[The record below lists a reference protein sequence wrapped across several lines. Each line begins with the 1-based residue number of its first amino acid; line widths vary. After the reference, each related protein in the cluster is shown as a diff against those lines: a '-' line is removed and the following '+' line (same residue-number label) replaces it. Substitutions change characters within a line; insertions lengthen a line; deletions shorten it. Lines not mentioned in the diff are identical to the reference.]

1 MGGVNAAALGTVLS
15 RRGRARGCRAAGLS
29 GRTERNVKRVIIT
42 TVLVVVLI
50 VFAVLQI
57 GRCTRHGDTR
67 FFFAA
72 GEAVLTGGDPYV
84 DSVVGGGYLY
94 PPFFAVL
101 MVPFHLMPRLL
112 AETLWFVLNFA
123 SLVLLFAASLYLLEA
138 PAEPLGRWLGRK
150 LGRLTEG
157 RFNWVVV
164 GTAVLS
170 ARYWMD
176 NVGYGHINAVL
187 WALSLLGVY
196 SALRRRWLGGG
207 ALLGAAVATKLITAP
222 VLVYLFV
229 KRRWA
234 AIAVALVVVALL
246 LVGPAAVLG
255 WERNVE
261 LLTDWYVKVVR
272 SSMVESYYL
281 GYDYNMSV
289 HSLIYVYARWLSG
302 AADRL
307 TLYRPAWFPYV
318 RWAVT
323 VLFVAPFFF
332 PYLRRRPSGEAEV
345 AATGGLQL
353 SVIILAG
360 VLLSPAS
367 WPSHFVATVFP
378 YMAALYVLRETASWP
393 ARLACYVLLALSFV
407 THSLT
412 SGDIWGAAMR
422 EAFYDLKC
430 ITWATLLLYAA
441 IVVLLLSGRRP
452 GRAGAGVSN
461 PPEKP

>member
-1 MGGVNAAALGTVLS
+1 M
-15 RRGRARGCRAAGLS
+15 
-29 GRTERNVKRVIIT
+29 KRLVIIA
-42 TVLVVVLI
+42 VLVVVVV
-50 VFAVLQI
+50 VFAAFQI

-112 AETLWFVLNFA
+112 AETLWFALNFA
-123 SLVLLFAASLYLLEA
+123 SLVLLFAVSLYLLEA
-138 PAEPLGRWLGRK
+138 PAEPLGRWLRRK

-157 RFNWVVV
+157 RLSWVIV

-176 NVGYGHINAVL
+176 NIGYGHINAVL

-196 SALRRRWLGGG
+196 FALRRRWAGGG
-207 ALLGAAVATKLITAP
+207 ALLGGAAAAKLITAP
-222 VLVYLFV
+222 VLAYLFV

-234 AIAVALVVVALL
+234 AIVAAVVVA
-246 LVGPAAVLG
+246 AVLLIAPAGVVG
-255 WERNVE
+255 WERNAT

-281 GYDYNMSV
+281 GYDYNMSL

-302 AADRL
+302 AAGRL
-307 TLYRPAWFPYV
+307 TLYRPAWFPYA

-323 VLFVAPFFF
+323 VLLVAPFFL
-332 PYLRRRPSGEAEV
+332 PYLRRRRPSETAAAEAI
-345 AATGGLQL
+345 TGGLQL

-360 VLLSPAS
+360 TLLSPAS
-367 WPSHFVATVFP
+367 WPSHFVAAVFP
-378 YMAALYVLRETASWP
+378 YMAALYALRATPSRP
-393 ARLACYVLLALSFV
+393 ARLACYLLLALSFIV
-407 THSLT
+407 HSLT

-441 IVVLLLSGRRP
+441 VVVLLVRQWRVPRP
-452 GRAGAGVSN
+452 VA
-461 PPEKP
+461 KT

>member
-1 MGGVNAAALGTVLS
+1 V
-15 RRGRARGCRAAGLS
+15 
-29 GRTERNVKRVIIT
+29 
-42 TVLVVVLI
+42 
-50 VFAVLQI
+50 
-57 GRCTRHGDTR
+57 
-67 FFFAA
+67 
-72 GEAVLTGGDPYV
+72 
-84 DSVVGGGYLY
+84 
-94 PPFFAVL
+94 
-101 MVPFHLMPRLL
+101 
-112 AETLWFVLNFA
+112 
-123 SLVLLFAASLYLLEA
+123 LFATSLYLLEA
-138 PAEPLGRWLGRK
+138 PPEPLGRWLGRK

-157 RFNWVVV
+157 RFSRVVV
-164 GTAVLS
+164 ATAVLS

-176 NVGYGHINAVL
+176 NVGYGHVNAVL

-196 SALRRRWLGGG
+196 FALRRRPGGG

-222 VLVYLFV
+222 VLAYLFV

-234 AIAVALVVVALL
+234 AVVVALVVAAVL
-246 LVGPAAVLG
+246 LVGPAAALG

-261 LLTDWYVKVVR
+261 LFKDWYVKVVR

-281 GYDYNMSV
+281 GYDYNMSL

-323 VLFVAPFFF
+323 LLFVAPFFF
-332 PYLRRRPSGEAEV
+332 PYLRRRKPRG
-345 AATGGLQL
+345 AADAAAIGGLQL
-353 SVIILAG
+353 SIIIIAG

-378 YMAALYVLRETASWP
+378 YMAALYVLREAASRS
-393 ARLACYVLLALSFV
+393 ARVACYVLLALSFIA
-407 THSLT
+407 HSLT

-441 IVVLLLSGRRP
+441 IVVLLLSPRSARSAAVAGATARP
-452 GRAGAGVSN
+452 G
-461 PPEKP
+461 K

>member
-1 MGGVNAAALGTVLS
+1 MIAE
-15 RRGRARGCRAAGLS
+15 RRM
-29 GRTERNVKRVIIT
+29 KRVVIT
-42 TVLVVVLI
+42 AVLVVVLV
-50 VFAVLQI
+50 VFAVFQL
-57 GRCTRHGDTR
+57 GRCTRHGDTK

-112 AETLWFVLNFA
+112 AETLWFALNFA
-123 SLVLLFAASLYLLEA
+123 SLVVLFATSLYLLEA
-138 PAEPLGRWLGRK
+138 PPEPLGRWLGRK

-157 RFNWVVV
+157 RFSRVVV
-164 GTAVLS
+164 ATAVLS

-176 NVGYGHINAVL
+176 NVGYGHVNAVL

-196 SALRRRWLGGG
+196 FALRRRPGGG

-222 VLVYLFV
+222 VLAYLFV

-234 AIAVALVVVALL
+234 AVVVALVVAAVL
-246 LVGPAAVLG
+246 LVGPAAALG

-261 LLTDWYVKVVR
+261 LFKDWYVKVVR

-281 GYDYNMSV
+281 GYDYNMSL

-323 VLFVAPFFF
+323 LLFVAPFFF
-332 PYLRRRPSGEAEV
+332 PYLRRRKPRG
-345 AATGGLQL
+345 AADAAAIGGLQL
-353 SVIILAG
+353 SIIIIAG

-378 YMAALYVLRETASWP
+378 YMAALYVLREAASRS
-393 ARLACYVLLALSFV
+393 ARVACYVLLALSFIA
-407 THSLT
+407 HSLT

-441 IVVLLLSGRRP
+441 IVVLLLSPRSARSAAVAGATARP
-452 GRAGAGVSN
+452 G
-461 PPEKP
+461 K